1 MNNMNKKETQLILN
15 ELGIR
20 PNKKLGQNFLI
31 DKNIVSK
38 VISESHVLENE
49 VILEIGSGL
58 GALTEE
64 LVKLKNSIYA
74 YEIDAKL
81 FQFLTEKFSEDENL
95 QLINQD
101 ILKAEIPPHDV
112 VISNI
117 PYSITGAIFDKVFY
131 KEQAPRGVLV
141 IENTIAE
148 RIFSQNT
155 YKTFSRITV
164 TFNAFMEPV
173 KKYKISPL
181 TFIPIPNIEL
191 ALIIVK
197 PREDID
203 QFLLE
208 EKQRSF
214 FLRFVAG
221 LMPYK
226 NKNLVNALN
235 LFLKREDF
243 KNISKAD
250 VYNFLNITKLTNQKI
265 AQFEVDEIVE
275 LSKLTYAFLYL

>member
-15 ELGIR
+15 KLRIR

-31 DKNIVSK
+31 DKNIAKKIVL
-38 VISESHVLENE
+38 ESHLLEDE
-49 VILEIGSGL
+49 VILEIGPGL

-64 LVKLKNSIYA
+64 LAKLKNSIYA

-81 FQFLTEKFSEDENL
+81 YQFLIEKFSDEKNL
-95 QLINQD
+95 QIINED
-101 ILKAEIPPHDV
+101 ILKAKIPPHDI
-112 VISNI
+112 VISNV

-131 KEQAPRGVLV
+131 NERAPRGVLV
-141 IENTIAE
+141 VENTIAE

-173 KKYKISPL
+173 KKNKISTL
-181 TFIPIPNIEL
+181 TFFPIPNIEL

-197 PREDID
+197 PREDLD

-221 LMPYK
+221 LLPYK
-226 NKNLVNALN
+226 NKNLVNALS
-235 LFLKREDF
+235 LFLKREDI

-250 VYNFLNITKLTNQKI
+250 VYNFINNTKFTNQKI
-265 AQFEVDEIVE
+265 AQFQVDEIVE
-275 LSKLTYAFLYL
+275 LSKLTYAFLHT